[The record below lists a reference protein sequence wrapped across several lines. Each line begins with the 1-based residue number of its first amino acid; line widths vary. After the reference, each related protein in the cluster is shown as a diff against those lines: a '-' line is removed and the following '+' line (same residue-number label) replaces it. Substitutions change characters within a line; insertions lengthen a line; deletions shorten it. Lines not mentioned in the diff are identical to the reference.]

1 MIHCHFCRATTPNVE
16 TAVAADWI
24 PSFYYAGHECETPD
38 PVCPGCQ
45 AKFLEQADDGELV
58 CAVDFFGS
66 VTHAAN

>member
-24 PSFYYAGHECETPD
+24 PSFYYAGDDCETPD
-38 PVCPGCQ
+38 PVCHACQ

-58 CAVDFFGS
+58 CVVDFFGS
-66 VTHAAN
+66 VTDAN